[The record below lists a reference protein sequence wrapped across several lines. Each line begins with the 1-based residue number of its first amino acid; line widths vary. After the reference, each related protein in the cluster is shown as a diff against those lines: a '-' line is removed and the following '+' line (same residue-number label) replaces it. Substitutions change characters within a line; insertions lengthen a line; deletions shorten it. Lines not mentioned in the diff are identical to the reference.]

1 MLRIQCFL
9 LKFELWHHGLL
20 DAPRTKNRF
29 FSVPPTR
36 ILFYI
41 QQRLEILM
49 GASLSSIRTS
59 FPLYVGLLIQYRHRV
74 VKDSVCNVKGTKYA
88 RPRIRHRLRAANMAA

>member
-41 QQRLEILM
+41 QQRLGILM

-59 FPLYVGLLIQYRHRV
+59 FHIYVGLRV
-74 VKDSVCNVKGTKYA
+74 ETRFG
-88 RPRIRHRLRAANMAA
+88 